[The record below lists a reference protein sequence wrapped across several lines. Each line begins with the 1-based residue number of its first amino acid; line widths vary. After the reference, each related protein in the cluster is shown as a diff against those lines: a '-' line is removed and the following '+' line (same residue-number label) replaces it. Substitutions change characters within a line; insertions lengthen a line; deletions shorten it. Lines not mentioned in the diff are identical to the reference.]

1 MLIFFLFLSFIYL
14 LNSYSSRKKDIQK
27 YTFVHCG
34 ICFIHPKKTKTNVTK
49 AHGPHH
55 SPEKWHQMI
64 MSQHWLGEE
73 TIQLYPFW
81 ELNEPYLWTLETP
94 SHKDA
99 LCQVWLNF
107 TQCFWR
113 RRFLKFAIVFLVFR
127 YYLSLKKG
135 LTLPL
140 WKFES
145 PSDKITLCQV
155 EKIIKFRQYIFGYF
169 KSLVEIGRVVQEKKI
184 F

>member
-34 ICFIHPKKTKTNVTK
+34 ICFIHPKKPKTNVTR
-49 AHGPHH
+49 GPWAT
-55 SPEKWHQMI
+55 SLTWEMTSNQKTQMI

-113 RRFLKFAIVFLVFR
+113 RRFLKFAIVFVVFR

-145 PSDKITLCQV
+145 PSDKITLC
-155 EKIIKFRQYIFGYF
+155 
-169 KSLVEIGRVVQEKKI
+169 
-184 F
+184 